1 MAASR
6 NKLPSPPGEKRPRS
20 AQRIRD
26 TPPIAPPIKA
36 RKASAAK
43 DQSENNAPHP
53 PDDESPRTQP
63 LPDHYLKTTPR
74 KFGKGRILKN
84 DCIVNII
91 LSNELRANAPPETMF

>member
-1 MAASR
+1 M
-6 NKLPSPPGEKRPRS
+6 
-20 AQRIRD
+20 RD
-26 TPPIAPPIKA
+26 TRPSHRRSKREKHPP
-36 RKASAAK
+36 RKTQGA
-43 DQSENNAPHP
+43 NNAPDP

-63 LPDHYLKTTPR
+63 LPDHYRKTTPR